1 MVVCR
6 YLKGLK
12 VFTRQEQA
20 AALQEGRK
28 IQSRQ
33 ILAERGDSE
42 GAVAGGGGRA
52 AGGNGAGVGQGG
64 DVASAGGGAGGASA
78 KFVGR
83 WFAASEVDATVTIT
97 VGAGL
102 TSSTATSGSYK
113 ITTLTAGTGVVN
125 W

>member
-52 AGGNGAGVGQGG
+52 AAP
-64 DVASAGGGAGGASA
+64 
-78 KFVGR
+78 
-83 WFAASEVDATVTIT
+83 AAA
-97 VGAGL
+97 AAAAA
-102 TSSTATSGSYK
+102 TAT
-113 ITTLTAGTGVVN
+113 TTK
-125 W
+125 